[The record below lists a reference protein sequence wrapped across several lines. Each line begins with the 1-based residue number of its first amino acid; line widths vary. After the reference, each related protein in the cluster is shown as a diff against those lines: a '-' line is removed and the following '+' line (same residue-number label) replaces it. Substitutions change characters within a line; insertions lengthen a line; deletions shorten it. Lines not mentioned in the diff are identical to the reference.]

1 MRFVLVGLALLASW
15 SLAVPAAYAV
25 PNFGEGWVDQ
35 GGKWHSLSPN
45 GGNSEHGEGAG
56 SPDSHAGGTPHNDG
70 GENGTSGSPG
80 DQHESGEN
88 NDTGGSGSNDPSA
101 QHTVFSDLPL
111 NNDIVPG
118 DFEVDPRGGS
128 PGGQGPNDGGPH
140 NDSGGSS
147 VVTDGPSHAAIPE
160 PSSMALL
167 AGALVAA
174 GAARRRKCVK

>member
-1 MRFVLVGLALLASW
+1 MVSGS
-15 SLAVPAAYAV
+15 PAAYAV

-35 GGKWHSLSPN
+35 GGNWHSLSPN

-70 GENGTSGSPG
+70 
-80 DQHESGEN
+80 GEN